1 MCYYS
6 NFLPS
11 KLLPALATGT
21 PVLAICEADTPLG
34 REGSE
39 GGYGAVIHPRKVDQ
53 IKATLQVW
61 KNSPESMVALSQ
73 KARERSE
80 FFGRERILTTY
91 ESELSALSTGQALA
105 SEVSDFSTTVPSQS
119 S

>member
-1 MCYYS
+1 
-6 NFLPS
+6 
-11 KLLPALATGT
+11 
-21 PVLAICEADTPLG
+21 
-34 REGSE
+34 
-39 GGYGAVIHPRKVDQ
+39 
-53 IKATLQVW
+53 
-61 KNSPESMVALSQ
+61 MVALSQ

-80 FFGRERILTTY
+80 FFGRERTLATY